1 VDYDGKD
8 ISTIEREAFGANK
21 AHATAHET
29 FIGIL
34 FYLQHTK
41 RYREN
46 KAYKERPFTEYV
58 KNVFG
63 ISFQTYEY
71 HRFAYFQHPKETRT
85 FGPEVIRKIA
95 AKCGREMVGKVIS
108 EVEEGKNSIKKAD
121 PETIQKAIDKYA
133 KPKLKARKD
142 RPSYRDLERELVAEK
157 KKNTELTMALKERDE
172 QIERLKKTINEYR
185 SRYEQIS
192 RIMPT
197 DFDNQRPCM
206 RQ

>member
-1 VDYDGKD
+1 MRIEDLKVDYDGKD

-41 RYREN
+41 R
-46 KAYKERPFTEYV
+46 V